1 MKVSNRI
8 NNIQKVY
15 QDQVKKAKTNKSS
28 GEFGKLMQDA
38 SVKGAEQTKPTQSA
52 GSVNTTSLI
61 SNEQKPV
68 PVSFEASVNAAAK
81 SVANE
86 PDVRAEKVAQI
97 KKLFDAGQ
105 YNISPEVVASRL
117 LASGAMKS
125 WDA

>member
-15 QDQVKKAKTNKSS
+15 QDQVKKAKTNKSD

-38 SVKGAEQTKPTQSA
+38 SVKGAEKTKPTQSTD
-52 GSVNTTSLI
+52 SVNTTSLI

-68 PVSFEASVNAAAK
+68 PVSFEASVNTAARV
-81 SVANE
+81 VANE
-86 PDVRAEKVAQI
+86 PDVRAERVAQI
-97 KKLFDAGQ
+97 KQLFDAGQ
-105 YNISPEVVASRL
+105 YNISPEVVAGRL